1 MIFLAVTKNILD
13 AALAVA
19 VGGVDERG
27 PGADQL
33 HVAALVAGVRQRP
46 QQRLPPRPRPRPR
59 RAVEAS
65 QLQRAR
71 REEPPPREAARP
83 RPRPVAGEPLTQSE
97 TLNIKHVSSE
107 DKVAKMPSAI
117 LFSTSVTICFLIR
130 LNFLWVRRLDFVS
143 FSRAMCVA
151 GGYGNSWNIIL
162 VRPADCGI

>member
-1 MIFLAVTKNILD
+1 MCIPLSRCLDLIQIFLAVTKNILD
-13 AALAVA
+13 AALPVA

-46 QQRLPPRPRPRPR
+46 QQRLPPRPRPRRGR
-59 RAVEAS
+59 RAVEAG

-71 REEPPPREAARP
+71 GEEPPPREAARP
-83 RPRPVAGEPLTQSE
+83 RRRPVACEPLTQSE

-117 LFSTSVTICFLIR
+117 LLSASVSTCFLVGS
-130 LNFLWVRRLDFVS
+130 N
-143 FSRAMCVA
+143 
-151 GGYGNSWNIIL
+151 
-162 VRPADCGI
+162 

>member
-1 MIFLAVTKNILD
+1 MTKNILD

-59 RAVEAS
+59 PRAVEAG

-71 REEPPPREAARP
+71 GEEPPPREAARP
-83 RPRPVAGEPLTQSE
+83 RPRPVACEPLTKSE
-97 TLNIKHVSSE
+97 TLNIK
-107 DKVAKMPSAI
+107 
-117 LFSTSVTICFLIR
+117 
-130 LNFLWVRRLDFVS
+130 LNMFPVRTKLPRCHQRF
-143 FSRAMCVA
+143 C
-151 GGYGNSWNIIL
+151 L
-162 VRPADCGI
+162 VRQ